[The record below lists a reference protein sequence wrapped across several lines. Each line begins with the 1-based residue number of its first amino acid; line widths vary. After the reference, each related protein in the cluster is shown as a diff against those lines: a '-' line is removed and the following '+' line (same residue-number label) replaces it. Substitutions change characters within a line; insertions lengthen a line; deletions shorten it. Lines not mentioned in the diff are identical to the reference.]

1 MEVENDNFL
10 KYIKT
15 NGIIL
20 AIAIYL
26 IVIVYYSTKDPDKLF
41 TSTYIKA
48 TIIIIPTIIAAIYS
62 LKSSSS
68 PTTTTSQ
75 FTISDYFRYGIG
87 IIIFI
92 GLLYFL
98 SVINFTE
105 KLVYLGTGII
115 QLLFFSMIIVA
126 LAIVYKLAYNYL
138 YKMQGI
144 SGFIAKLIFYIP
156 CMLLDLL
163 EYIKSDLNQA
173 PKAVY
178 VLLIIELI
186 LGLLYIYVPKISDSI
201 SKSISL
207 NNGTV
212 IVSEPIRIDR
222 EKRLSSY
229 VSLQKTKIK
238 NTDKIVNSKY
248 AISAWVY
255 IVPVEP
261 SHSPYNSDATIFE
274 YTDYHPKLIFNG
286 AKSKFKA
293 FFNQSKFEEFD
304 MPLQKW
310 NHVLFN
316 YTKSNADLFVN
327 GVLMGS
333 TVRDSLN
340 EGLSVDDIFLAGQE
354 NGLSGGVCNIVYFGR
369 PLAKYEIEMIYNVNK
384 DREPPIV

>member
-1 MEVENDNFL
+1 MEVENNNFL

-15 NGIIL
+15 NGIVL

-41 TSTYIKA
+41 TSTYIYA
-48 TIIIIPTIIAAIYS
+48 TIIIIPTIIGAIYA
-62 LKSSSS
+62 LRSSSS
-68 PTTTTSQ
+68 PTTSQ
-75 FTISDYFRYGIG
+75 FTISDYIRYGIG
-87 IIIFI
+87 ILILM
-92 GLLYFL
+92 GLIYFL
-98 SVINFTE
+98 SIINFTE
-105 KLVYLGTGII
+105 QLVYLGTGII

-126 LAIVYKLAYNYL
+126 LAIVYKLGYNYL

-186 LGLLYIYVPKISDSI
+186 LGLLYIYVPKISNSI

-207 NNGTV
+207 NDGSL
-212 IVSEPIRIDR
+212 IVSDPIRIDR

-238 NTDKIVNSKY
+238 DVDQIINSKY

-255 IVPVEP
+255 IIPVEP
-261 SHSPYNSDATIFE
+261 SHSPYNSDATVFE
-274 YTDYHPKLIFNG
+274 FTDYHPKLIFNG

-333 TVRDSLN
+333 AVRDSTN
-340 EGLSVDDIFLAGQE
+340 EGLSVDDIFLVGQE
-354 NGLSGGVCNIVYFGR
+354 DGLSGGVCNIVYFGR

>member
-41 TSTYIKA
+41 TSTYIQA

-68 PTTTTSQ
+68 PTTTSQ
-75 FTISDYFRYGIG
+75 FTISDYFRYGFG
-87 IIIFI
+87 ILILM
-92 GLLYFL
+92 GLIYFL
-98 SVINFTE
+98 SIINFTE

-115 QLLFFSMIIVA
+115 QILFFSMIIVA

-144 SGFIAKLIFYIP
+144 SGFIAKFIFYIP

-186 LGLLYIYVPKISDSI
+186 LGLLYIYVPKISDYI

-238 NTDKIVNSKY
+238 DTDKIVNSKY

-293 FFNQSKFEEFD
+293 FFNQGKFEEFD